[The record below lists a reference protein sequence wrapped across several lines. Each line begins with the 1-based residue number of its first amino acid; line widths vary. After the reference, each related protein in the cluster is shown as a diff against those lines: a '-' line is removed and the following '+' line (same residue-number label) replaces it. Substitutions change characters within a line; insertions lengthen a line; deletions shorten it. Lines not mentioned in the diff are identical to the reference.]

1 MSIGSQTLVLA
12 TAIVVVAASGVAL
25 TRSGRPFSAVA
36 LNVHKL
42 VDLGV
47 LVGVGTIVVRDSRVA
62 PLSQV
67 ALTAVALVAGVQLLV
82 LVTGGIVAA
91 LTSPPRWV
99 TWAHRLVSWVA
110 LAVTA
115 WWAVLF
121 LG

>member
-1 MSIGSQTLVLA
+1 MSISSHMLVLA
-12 TAIVVVAASGVAL
+12 TAIIVVAASGVAL

-47 LVGVGTIVVRDSRVA
+47 LVGFGAIVVRDSRVA
-62 PLSQV
+62 PLSQI
-67 ALTAVALVAGVQLLV
+67 ALTAVALVGGIQLLV
-82 LVTGGIVAA
+82 LITGGLTAA
-91 LTSPPRWV
+91 LASPPRWV
-99 TWAHRLVSWVA
+99 TWAHRLASWVA
-110 LAVTA
+110 LAVTV